1 MTMAELQRLF
11 NSYDARNSTLAFHR
25 KELSDAYRE
34 FDLVF
39 NCGWNRSI
47 GVVQAPGGKAQKVAI
62 YYGRGSYVF
71 VEHVLDNEEL
81 ARSSKHWRGGV
92 VSDFVVTP
100 NCSWK
105 PAGVKVESSI
115 LWHWF

>member
-1 MTMAELQRLF
+1 VNMTW
-11 NSYDARNSTLAFHR
+11 
-25 KELSDAYRE
+25 
-34 FDLVF
+34 VF

-81 ARSSKHWRGGV
+81 ARSSKHWRAGV